1 MSNELDKR
9 PRRHRLSYRLLALFI
24 VTGIVLVAVIAGVVR
39 SAWDQRYRDA
49 VDPHLRRYV
58 EYILVDIDTPPNL
71 DTAMELSNELSV
83 DIVIN
88 GPDINWSSTGYPLVE
103 NDIDIFHRER
113 NNSKDIEFGEY
124 DHDQFLIRVKKD
136 SYNLTFLTKDR
147 SRRDGWG
154 GPAFFVILLS
164 LTVLGSCYWLLR
176 WMLRPIGALDQGVKH
191 IGMGELDYK
200 IVVDRKDEFGTLATS
215 INKMGDDLSSML
227 EAKRQLLLAI
237 SHELRSPL
245 TRLKVSLALMD
256 ESDATDSIGRDANE
270 MERLIGSLLEAERL
284 NSTHAVL
291 DYASIE
297 LGQFVSEVINEDFSH
312 ISIEFI
318 RPDEMLFLDVD
329 PLKLKL
335 LLRNLLDNAIR
346 HNKVDRGLVSVQVDL
361 GINVATLTVS
371 DNGDGMSKEQVKM
384 ATSPFWR
391 PDSSRQRATGG
402 FGLGLYLCQKIV
414 EAHSGKLTIKSQPEL
429 GTTVAAEFP
438 IKK

>member
-1 MSNELDKR
+1 LSDAFDKR

-24 VTGIVLVAVIAGVVR
+24 ITGIVLIAVISGVVR

-58 EYILVDIDTPPNL
+58 EYILVDIGTPPNL
-71 DTAMELSNELSV
+71 DTAVQLSTELSV

-88 GPDINWSSTGYPLVE
+88 GPNVNWSSNGNALVE

-113 NNSKDIEFGEY
+113 NNNKDIEFGEY
-124 DHDQFLIRVKKD
+124 DHNQFLIRVKKN
-136 SYNLTFLTKDR
+136 SYQLTFLTKDR
-147 SRRDGWG
+147 SRRNGWA
-154 GPAFFVILLS
+154 GPAFLVIVLS
-164 LTVLGSCYWLLR
+164 LTVLGSCYWILR

-200 IVVDRKDEFGTLATS
+200 IVVERKDEFGTLATS
-215 INKMGDDLSSML
+215 INKMGDDLASML

-256 ESDATDSIGRDANE
+256 ETDMTNSIARDANE
-270 MERLIGSLLEAERL
+270 MEQLIGSLLEAERL

-297 LGQFVSEVINEDFSH
+297 LGQFVSEVINEDFLH
-312 ISIEFI
+312 IPIKFT
-318 RPDEMLFLDVD
+318 PPNEMVFLDVD

-346 HNKVDRGLVSVQVDL
+346 HNKVDRGVVSVQIDA
-361 GINVATLTVS
+361 GTNVARLMVS
-371 DNGDGMSKEQVKM
+371 DNGDGMSEQQVKM
-384 ATSPFWR
+384 ATAPFWR

-414 EAHSGKLTIKSQPEL
+414 EAHSGQLCIESHPDL
-429 GTTVAAEFP
+429 GTTVIAEFP
-438 IKK
+438 K